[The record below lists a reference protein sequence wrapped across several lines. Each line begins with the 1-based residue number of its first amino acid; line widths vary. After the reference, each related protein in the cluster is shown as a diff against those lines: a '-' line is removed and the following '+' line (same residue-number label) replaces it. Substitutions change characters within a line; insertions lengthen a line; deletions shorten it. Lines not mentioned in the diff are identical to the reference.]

1 MNLLCLLSPPHER
14 KLLEIRHFV
23 WFPSPF
29 APKKELLWCIVGTQF
44 VFVSEP
50 SSSSPYRC
58 CQCGQGLEL
67 HLQRLDWEP
76 GLSAPEGRF
85 LSAGDPCAGHIPG
98 LLGAGPVLLLTGEA
112 GVL

>member
-44 VFVSEP
+44 CLSVNLPPPPPTGAASVARAWSSAFDDLIGNQVSQLLKGGFSLQVP
-50 SSSSPYRC
+50 HVLATYLDFLAL
-58 CQCGQGLEL
+58 GL
-67 HLQRLDWEP
+67 
-76 GLSAPEGRF
+76 
-85 LSAGDPCAGHIPG
+85 
-98 LLGAGPVLLLTGEA
+98 VLLLTGEA